1 MKKPL
6 TKSTTSSRR
15 ERKKLVLHREAM
27 RTLSAGYTGDNGN
40 GDNGACTGNE
50 TGCMASAGCPV

>member
-15 ERKKLVLHREAM
+15 ERKKLVLRRDTM
-27 RTLSAGYTGDNGN
+27 RTLSAGFTGDTGN
-40 GDNGACTGNE
+40 GDNTACTGNE
-50 TGCMASAGCPV
+50 TGCVASAACPV